1 MTPDN
6 IKQWIEAGLPNAQAS
21 VTGDGRHF
29 EATVICPDFA
39 GKDMLVQHRMV
50 YAALGE
56 RMQDAIHALS
66 LKTRVE

>member
-1 MTPDN
+1 MTPDD
-6 IKQWIEAGLPNAQAS
+6 IKQWIEVGLTNAQAS

-56 RMQDAIHALS
+56 RMQNAIHALS
-66 LKTRVE
+66 LKTRAE